1 MTSTGIANI
10 LMPTATVANAK
21 QTSAKDASGGDFR
34 QMMQMQ
40 KSSAIAP
47 QVAQSADNAG
57 KIERAPQMENKR
69 SDVPLA
75 KQDDK
80 GMVQTKDVGD
90 KTDAFAKD
98 VKDAIKDELDVTDEQ
113 IEKAMED
120 LGLQFLDL
128 TDQSNLAALVA
139 KLSGSEDSASLL
151 VSDAFPQIVLKV
163 NDLAGGLEENLGIS
177 MQNLQEMVDSVTT
190 DFEEVE
196 ARAEWNEP
204 AGETEEPE
212 RTEETMQKT
221 ENVKDSV
228 VAEEVTEQVEIPKE
242 ESIKSAKTDETDKLV
257 TAEVEDATTEKQTD
271 QGQEDATDQDTDAFL
286 KQQTKTEI
294 YPTQDLTPMQAE
306 SPITEFATH
315 MEPTVELPT
324 GESVSVQSII
334 DQIVEASR
342 TTMDGDK
349 TTVEMLLHPEGLG
362 KVLMEVTEENGQ
374 VKAHIYTQNEQV
386 KEALENQMFQ
396 LKEQMNQSQT
406 KIQSVEISVGTHEFE
421 RNLEAGQQEQEQ
433 GQKGQDQRPR
443 KLRNLNM
450 NDLDDLQG
458 LMTQEEELVAKMMR
472 ERGNTLNYTA

>member
-1 MTSTGIANI
+1 MTSTGIANV

-47 QVAQSADNAG
+47 QVVQSAGNAG

-69 SDVPLA
+69 SDVSLA

-80 GMVQTKDVGD
+80 GMAQTKDIKD

-128 TDQSNLAALVA
+128 TDQSNLAALVT

-163 NDLAGGLEENLGIS
+163 NDLAGGLQEDLGIS
-177 MQNLQEMVDSVTT
+177 MEDLQQMAELVTT
-190 DFEEVE
+190 DVEE
-196 ARAEWNEP
+196 AGTTDNLHEP
-204 AGETEEPE
+204 AKATEG
-212 RTEETMQKT
+212 TEETMQKT
-221 ENVKDSV
+221 EDVKDTV
-228 VAEEVTEQVEIPKE
+228 VAEEATEQVEIPTE
-242 ESIKSAKTDETDKLV
+242 ETIEPTKTDETDELV
-257 TAEVEDATTEKQTD
+257 TAGSKDVTTEKQTD

-294 YPTQDLTPMQAE
+294 HPTQDLTPMQAE
-306 SPITEFATH
+306 SPITEFASH

-374 VKAHIYTQNEQV
+374 VRAHIYTQNEQV

-406 KIQSVEISVGTHEFE
+406 KVQSVEISVGTHEFE
-421 RNLEAGQQEQEQ
+421 RNLEAGQQNQEQ
-433 GQKGQDQRPR
+433 GQEGQNQRP
-443 KLRNLNM
+443 KKMRNLNM

-458 LMTQEEELVAKMMR
+458 LMTQEEELVTKMMR
-472 ERGNTLNYTA
+472 DQGNTVNYTA

>member
-47 QVAQSADNAG
+47 QVVQSAGNAG

-69 SDVPLA
+69 SDVSLA

-80 GMVQTKDVGD
+80 GMAQTKDVKD
-90 KTDAFAKD
+90 KTDTFAKD

-128 TDQSNLAALVA
+128 TDQSNLAALVT

-163 NDLAGGLEENLGIS
+163 NDLAGGLQEDLGIS
-177 MQNLQEMVDSVTT
+177 MEDLQQMAELVTT
-190 DFEEVE
+190 DVEE
-196 ARAEWNEP
+196 AGTTDNLHEP
-204 AGETEEPE
+204 AKATEG
-212 RTEETMQKT
+212 TEETMQKT
-221 ENVKDSV
+221 EDVKDTV
-228 VAEEVTEQVEIPKE
+228 VAEEATEQVEIPTE
-242 ESIKSAKTDETDKLV
+242 ETIEPTKTDETDELV
-257 TAEVEDATTEKQTD
+257 TAGSKDVTTEKQTD

-294 YPTQDLTPMQAE
+294 HPTQDLTPMQAE
-306 SPITEFATH
+306 SPITEFASH

-342 TTMDGDK
+342 TTMEGDK

-406 KIQSVEISVGTHEFE
+406 KVQSVEISVGTHEFE
-421 RNLEAGQQEQEQ
+421 RNLEAGQQDQEQ
-433 GQKGQDQRPR
+433 GQEGQNQRP
-443 KLRNLNM
+443 KKMRNLNM

-458 LMTQEEELVAKMMR
+458 LMTQEEELVTKMMR
-472 ERGNTLNYTA
+472 DQGNTVNYTA

>member
-47 QVAQSADNAG
+47 QVVQSADNAG

-69 SDVPLA
+69 SDVSLA
-75 KQDDK
+75 KQGDK
-80 GMVQTKDVGD
+80 GMAQTKDIKD

-128 TDQSNLAALVA
+128 TDQSNLAALVT

-163 NDLAGGLEENLGIS
+163 NDLAGGLQEDLGIS
-177 MQNLQEMVDSVTT
+177 MEDLQQMAELVTT
-190 DFEEVE
+190 DVEE
-196 ARAEWNEP
+196 AGTTDNLYEP
-204 AGETEEPE
+204 AKATEG
-212 RTEETMQKT
+212 TEETMQKT
-221 ENVKDSV
+221 DDVKDTV
-228 VAEEVTEQVEIPKE
+228 VAEEATEQVEIPTE
-242 ESIKSAKTDETDKLV
+242 ETIEPTKKDETDELV
-257 TAEVEDATTEKQTD
+257 TAGSKDVMTEKQTD

-286 KQQTKTEI
+286 KQQTKTGI
-294 YPTQDLTPMQAE
+294 HPTQDLTPMQAE
-306 SPITEFATH
+306 SPITEFASH

-406 KIQSVEISVGTHEFE
+406 KVQSVEISVGTHEFE
-421 RNLEAGQQEQEQ
+421 RNLEAGQQNQEQ
-433 GQKGQDQRPR
+433 GQEGQNQRP
-443 KLRNLNM
+443 KKMRNLNM

-458 LMTQEEELVAKMMR
+458 LMTQEEELVTKMMR
-472 ERGNTLNYTA
+472 DQGNTVNYTA

>member
-47 QVAQSADNAG
+47 QVVQSADNAG

-69 SDVPLA
+69 SDVSLA

-80 GMVQTKDVGD
+80 GMVQTKDVKD

-128 TDQSNLAALVA
+128 TDQSNLAALVT

-163 NDLAGGLEENLGIS
+163 NDLAGGLQEDLGIS
-177 MQNLQEMVDSVTT
+177 MEDLQQMAELVTT
-190 DFEEVE
+190 DVEE
-196 ARAEWNEP
+196 AGTTDNLHEP
-204 AGETEEPE
+204 AKATEG
-212 RTEETMQKT
+212 TEETMQKT
-221 ENVKDSV
+221 EDVKDTV
-228 VAEEVTEQVEIPKE
+228 VAEEATEQVEIPTE
-242 ESIKSAKTDETDKLV
+242 ETIEPTKTDETDELV
-257 TAEVEDATTEKQTD
+257 TAGSKDVTTEKQTD

-294 YPTQDLTPMQAE
+294 HPTQDLTPMQAE
-306 SPITEFATH
+306 SPITEFASH

-374 VKAHIYTQNEQV
+374 VRAHIYTQNEQV

-406 KIQSVEISVGTHEFE
+406 KVQSVEISVGTHEFE
-421 RNLEAGQQEQEQ
+421 RNLEAGQQNQEQ
-433 GQKGQDQRPR
+433 GQEGQNQRP
-443 KLRNLNM
+443 KKMRNLNM

-458 LMTQEEELVAKMMR
+458 LMTQEEELVTKMMR
-472 ERGNTLNYTA
+472 DQGNTVNYTA

>member
-47 QVAQSADNAG
+47 QVVQSAGNAG
-57 KIERAPQMENKR
+57 KVERAPQMENKR
-69 SDVPLA
+69 SDVSLA
-75 KQDDK
+75 KQGDK
-80 GMVQTKDVGD
+80 GMAQTKDIKD

-128 TDQSNLAALVA
+128 TDQSNLAALVT

-163 NDLAGGLEENLGIS
+163 NDLAGGLQEDLGIS
-177 MQNLQEMVDSVTT
+177 MEDLQQMAELVTT
-190 DFEEVE
+190 DVEE
-196 ARAEWNEP
+196 AGTTDNLHEP
-204 AGETEEPE
+204 AKATEG
-212 RTEETMQKT
+212 TEETMQKT
-221 ENVKDSV
+221 EDVKDTV
-228 VAEEVTEQVEIPKE
+228 VAEEATEQVEIPTE
-242 ESIKSAKTDETDKLV
+242 ETIEPTKTDETDELV
-257 TAEVEDATTEKQTD
+257 TAGSKDVTIEKQTD

-294 YPTQDLTPMQAE
+294 HPTQDLTPMQAE
-306 SPITEFATH
+306 SPITEFASH

-406 KIQSVEISVGTHEFE
+406 KVQSVEISVGTHEFE
-421 RNLEAGQQEQEQ
+421 RNLEAGQQNQEQ
-433 GQKGQDQRPR
+433 GQEGQNQRPKR
-443 KLRNLNM
+443 MRNLNM

-458 LMTQEEELVAKMMR
+458 LMTQEEELVTKMMR
-472 ERGNTLNYTA
+472 DQGNTVNYTA

>member
-40 KSSAIAP
+40 NSSAIAP
-47 QVAQSADNAG
+47 QVVQSAGNAG

-69 SDVPLA
+69 SDVSLA

-80 GMVQTKDVGD
+80 GMTQTKDIKD

-128 TDQSNLAALVA
+128 TDQSNLAALVT

-163 NDLAGGLEENLGIS
+163 NDLAGGLQEDLGIS
-177 MQNLQEMVDSVTT
+177 MEDLQQMAELVTT
-190 DFEEVE
+190 DVEE
-196 ARAEWNEP
+196 AGTTDNLHEP
-204 AGETEEPE
+204 AKATEG
-212 RTEETMQKT
+212 TEETMQKT
-221 ENVKDSV
+221 EDVKDTV
-228 VAEEVTEQVEIPKE
+228 VAEEATEQVEIPTE
-242 ESIKSAKTDETDKLV
+242 ETIEPTKTDETDELV
-257 TAEVEDATTEKQTD
+257 TAGSKDVTTEKQTD

-294 YPTQDLTPMQAE
+294 HPTQDLTPMQAE
-306 SPITEFATH
+306 SPITEFASH

-374 VKAHIYTQNEQV
+374 VRAHIYTQNEQV
-386 KEALENQMFQ
+386 KETLENQMFQ

-406 KIQSVEISVGTHEFE
+406 KVQSVEISVGTHEFE
-421 RNLEAGQQEQEQ
+421 RNLEAGQQNQEQ
-433 GQKGQDQRPR
+433 GQEGQNQRP
-443 KLRNLNM
+443 KKMRNLNM

-458 LMTQEEELVAKMMR
+458 LMTQEEELVTKMMR
-472 ERGNTLNYTA
+472 DQGNTVNYTA

>member
-47 QVAQSADNAG
+47 QVVQSADNAG

-69 SDVPLA
+69 SDVSLA

-80 GMVQTKDVGD
+80 GMAQTKDVKD

-128 TDQSNLAALVA
+128 TDQSNLAALVT

-163 NDLAGGLEENLGIS
+163 NDLAGGLQEDLGIS
-177 MQNLQEMVDSVTT
+177 MEDLQQMAELVTT
-190 DFEEVE
+190 DVEE
-196 ARAEWNEP
+196 AGTTDNLHEP
-204 AGETEEPE
+204 AKATEG
-212 RTEETMQKT
+212 TEETMQKT
-221 ENVKDSV
+221 EDVKDTV
-228 VAEEVTEQVEIPKE
+228 VAEEATEQVEIPTE
-242 ESIKSAKTDETDKLV
+242 ETIEPTKTDETDELV
-257 TAEVEDATTEKQTD
+257 TAGSKDVTTEKQTD

-294 YPTQDLTPMQAE
+294 HPTQDLTPMQAE
-306 SPITEFATH
+306 SPITEFASH

-324 GESVSVQSII
+324 GESVSVQAII

-374 VKAHIYTQNEQV
+374 VRAHIYTQNEQV

-406 KIQSVEISVGTHEFE
+406 KVQSVEISVGTHEFE
-421 RNLEAGQQEQEQ
+421 RNLEAGQQNQEQ
-433 GQKGQDQRPR
+433 GQEGQNQRP
-443 KLRNLNM
+443 KKMRNLNM

-458 LMTQEEELVAKMMR
+458 LMTQEEELVTKMMR
-472 ERGNTLNYTA
+472 DQGNTVNYTA

>member
-47 QVAQSADNAG
+47 QVVQSADNAG

-69 SDVPLA
+69 SDVSLA

-80 GMVQTKDVGD
+80 GMAQTKDVKD

-128 TDQSNLAALVA
+128 TDQSNLAALVT

-163 NDLAGGLEENLGIS
+163 NDLAGGLQEDLGIS
-177 MQNLQEMVDSVTT
+177 MEDLQQMAELVTT
-190 DFEEVE
+190 DVEE
-196 ARAEWNEP
+196 AGTTDNLHEP
-204 AGETEEPE
+204 AKATEG
-212 RTEETMQKT
+212 TEETMQKT
-221 ENVKDSV
+221 EDVKDTV
-228 VAEEVTEQVEIPKE
+228 VAEEATEQVEIPTE
-242 ESIKSAKTDETDKLV
+242 ETIEPTKTDETDELV
-257 TAEVEDATTEKQTD
+257 TAGSKDVTTEKQTD

-294 YPTQDLTPMQAE
+294 HPTQDLTPMQAE
-306 SPITEFATH
+306 SPITEFASH

-374 VKAHIYTQNEQV
+374 VRAHIYTQNEQV

-406 KIQSVEISVGTHEFE
+406 KVQSVEISVGTHEFE
-421 RNLEAGQQEQEQ
+421 RNLEAGQQNQEQ
-433 GQKGQDQRPR
+433 GQEGQKGDENTAHRNGLQPPR
-443 KLRNLNM
+443 
-450 NDLDDLQG
+450 G
-458 LMTQEEELVAKMMR
+458 
-472 ERGNTLNYTA
+472 

>member
-47 QVAQSADNAG
+47 QVVQSADNAG

-69 SDVPLA
+69 SDVSLA

-80 GMVQTKDVGD
+80 GMAQTKDVKD

-128 TDQSNLAALVA
+128 TDQSNLAALVT

-163 NDLAGGLEENLGIS
+163 NDLAGGLQEDLGIS
-177 MQNLQEMVDSVTT
+177 MEDLQQMAELVTT
-190 DFEEVE
+190 DVEE
-196 ARAEWNEP
+196 AGTTDNLHEP
-204 AGETEEPE
+204 AKATEG
-212 RTEETMQKT
+212 TEETMQKT
-221 ENVKDSV
+221 EDVKDTV
-228 VAEEVTEQVEIPKE
+228 VAEEATEQVEIPTE
-242 ESIKSAKTDETDKLV
+242 ETIEPTKTDETDELV
-257 TAEVEDATTEKQTD
+257 TAGSKDVTTEKQTD

-294 YPTQDLTPMQAE
+294 HPTQDLTPMQAE
-306 SPITEFATH
+306 SPITEFASH

-374 VKAHIYTQNEQV
+374 VRAHIYTQNEQV

-406 KIQSVEISVGTHEFE
+406 KVQSVEISVGTHEFE
-421 RNLEAGQQEQEQ
+421 RNLEAGQQNQEQ
-433 GQKGQDQRPR
+433 GQEGQNQRP
-443 KLRNLNM
+443 KKMRNLKM

-458 LMTQEEELVAKMMR
+458 LMTQEEELVTKMMR
-472 ERGNTLNYTA
+472 DQGNTVNYTA

>member
-47 QVAQSADNAG
+47 QVVQSADNAG

-69 SDVPLA
+69 SDVSLA

-80 GMVQTKDVGD
+80 GMAQTKDVKD

-128 TDQSNLAALVA
+128 TDQSNLAALVT

-163 NDLAGGLEENLGIS
+163 NDLAGGLQEDLGIS
-177 MQNLQEMVDSVTT
+177 MEDLQQMAELVTT
-190 DFEEVE
+190 DVEE
-196 ARAEWNEP
+196 AGTTDNLHEP
-204 AGETEEPE
+204 AKATEG
-212 RTEETMQKT
+212 TEETMQKT
-221 ENVKDSV
+221 EDVKDTV
-228 VAEEVTEQVEIPKE
+228 VAEEATEQVEIPTE
-242 ESIKSAKTDETDKLV
+242 ETIEPTKTDETDELV
-257 TAEVEDATTEKQTD
+257 TAGSKDVTTEKQTD

-294 YPTQDLTPMQAE
+294 HPTQDLTPMQAE
-306 SPITEFATH
+306 SPITEFASH

-342 TTMDGDK
+342 TTMEGDK
-349 TTVEMLLHPEGLG
+349 MTVEMLLHPEGLG

-406 KIQSVEISVGTHEFE
+406 KVQSVEISVGTHEFE
-421 RNLEAGQQEQEQ
+421 RNLEAGQQDQEQ
-433 GQKGQDQRPR
+433 GQEGQNQRP
-443 KLRNLNM
+443 KKMRNLNM

-458 LMTQEEELVAKMMR
+458 LMTQEEELVTKMMR
-472 ERGNTLNYTA
+472 DQGNTVNYTA

>member
-47 QVAQSADNAG
+47 QVVQSADNAG

-69 SDVPLA
+69 SDVSLA

-80 GMVQTKDVGD
+80 GMAQTKDVKD

-128 TDQSNLAALVA
+128 TDQSNLAALVT

-163 NDLAGGLEENLGIS
+163 NDLAGGLQEDLGIS
-177 MQNLQEMVDSVTT
+177 MEDLQQMAELVTT
-190 DFEEVE
+190 DVEE
-196 ARAEWNEP
+196 AGTTDNLHEP
-204 AGETEEPE
+204 AKATEG
-212 RTEETMQKT
+212 TEETMQKT
-221 ENVKDSV
+221 EDVKDTV
-228 VAEEVTEQVEIPKE
+228 VAEEATEQGEIPTE
-242 ESIKSAKTDETDKLV
+242 ETIEPTKTDETDELV
-257 TAEVEDATTEKQTD
+257 TAGSKDVTTEKQTD

-294 YPTQDLTPMQAE
+294 HPTQDLTPMQAE
-306 SPITEFATH
+306 SPITEFASH

-374 VKAHIYTQNEQV
+374 VRAHIYTQNEQV

-406 KIQSVEISVGTHEFE
+406 KVQSVEISVGTHEFE
-421 RNLEAGQQEQEQ
+421 RNLEAGQQNQEQ
-433 GQKGQDQRPR
+433 GQEGQNQRP
-443 KLRNLNM
+443 KKMRNLNM

-458 LMTQEEELVAKMMR
+458 LMTQEEELVTKMMR
-472 ERGNTLNYTA
+472 DQGNTVNYTA

>member
-47 QVAQSADNAG
+47 QVVQSADNAG

-69 SDVPLA
+69 SDVSLA

-80 GMVQTKDVGD
+80 GMAQTKDVKD

-128 TDQSNLAALVA
+128 TDQSNLAALVT

-163 NDLAGGLEENLGIS
+163 NDLAGGLQEDLGIS
-177 MQNLQEMVDSVTT
+177 MEDLQQMAELVTT
-190 DFEEVE
+190 DVEE
-196 ARAEWNEP
+196 AGTTDNLHEP
-204 AGETEEPE
+204 AKATEG
-212 RTEETMQKT
+212 TEETMQKT
-221 ENVKDSV
+221 EDVKDTV
-228 VAEEVTEQVEIPKE
+228 VAEEATEQVEIPTE
-242 ESIKSAKTDETDKLV
+242 ETIEPTKTDETDELV
-257 TAEVEDATTEKQTD
+257 TAGSKDVTTEKQTD

-294 YPTQDLTPMQAE
+294 HPTQDLTPMQAE
-306 SPITEFATH
+306 SPITEFASH

-374 VKAHIYTQNEQV
+374 VRAHIYTQNEQV

-406 KIQSVEISVGTHEFE
+406 KVQSVEISVGTHEFE
-421 RNLEAGQQEQEQ
+421 RNLEAGQQNQEQ
-433 GQKGQDQRPR
+433 GQEGQNQRPN
-443 KLRNLNM
+443 KMRNLNM

-458 LMTQEEELVAKMMR
+458 LMTQEEELVTKMMR
-472 ERGNTLNYTA
+472 DQGNTVNYTA

>member
-47 QVAQSADNAG
+47 QVVQSADNAG

-69 SDVPLA
+69 SDVSLA

-80 GMVQTKDVGD
+80 GMAQTKDVKD

-128 TDQSNLAALVA
+128 TDQSNLAALVT

-163 NDLAGGLEENLGIS
+163 NDLAGGLQEDLGIS
-177 MQNLQEMVDSVTT
+177 MEDLQQMAELVTT
-190 DFEEVE
+190 DVEE
-196 ARAEWNEP
+196 AGTTDNLHEP
-204 AGETEEPE
+204 AKTTEG
-212 RTEETMQKT
+212 TEETMQKT
-221 ENVKDSV
+221 EDVKDTV
-228 VAEEVTEQVEIPKE
+228 VAEEATEQVEIPTE
-242 ESIKSAKTDETDKLV
+242 ETIEPTKTDETDELV
-257 TAEVEDATTEKQTD
+257 TAGSKDVTTEKQTD

-294 YPTQDLTPMQAE
+294 HPTQDLTPMQAE
-306 SPITEFATH
+306 SPITEFASH

-374 VKAHIYTQNEQV
+374 VRAHIYTQNEQV

-406 KIQSVEISVGTHEFE
+406 KVQSVEISVGTHEFE
-421 RNLEAGQQEQEQ
+421 RNLEAGQQNQEQ
-433 GQKGQDQRPR
+433 GQEGQNQRP
-443 KLRNLNM
+443 KKMRNLNM

-458 LMTQEEELVAKMMR
+458 LMTQEEELVTKMMR
-472 ERGNTLNYTA
+472 DQGNTVNYTA

>member
-47 QVAQSADNAG
+47 QVVQSADNAG

-69 SDVPLA
+69 SDVSLA

-80 GMVQTKDVGD
+80 GMAQTKDVKD

-128 TDQSNLAALVA
+128 TDQSNLAALVT

-163 NDLAGGLEENLGIS
+163 NDLAGGLQEDLGIS
-177 MQNLQEMVDSVTT
+177 MEDLQKMAELVTT
-190 DFEEVE
+190 DVEE
-196 ARAEWNEP
+196 
-204 AGETEEPE
+204 AGTTDNLYESAKATEV
-212 RTEETMQKT
+212 TEETMQKT
-221 ENVKDSV
+221 EDVKDTV
-228 VAEEVTEQVEIPKE
+228 VAEEATEQVEIPTE
-242 ESIKSAKTDETDKLV
+242 ETIEPTKTDETDELV
-257 TAEVEDATTEKQTD
+257 TAGSKDVTTEKQTD

-294 YPTQDLTPMQAE
+294 HPTQDLTPMQAE
-306 SPITEFATH
+306 SPITEFASH

-374 VKAHIYTQNEQV
+374 VRAHIYTQNEQV

-406 KIQSVEISVGTHEFE
+406 KVQSVEISVGTHEFE
-421 RNLEAGQQEQEQ
+421 RNLEAGQQNQEQ
-433 GQKGQDQRPR
+433 GQEGQNQRP
-443 KLRNLNM
+443 KKMRNLNM

-458 LMTQEEELVAKMMR
+458 LMTQEEELVTKMMR
-472 ERGNTLNYTA
+472 DQGNTVNYTA

>member
-47 QVAQSADNAG
+47 QVVQSADNAG

-69 SDVPLA
+69 SDVSLA

-80 GMVQTKDVGD
+80 GMTQTKNIKD

-128 TDQSNLAALVA
+128 TDQSNLAALVT

-163 NDLAGGLEENLGIS
+163 NDLAGGLQEDLGIS
-177 MQNLQEMVDSVTT
+177 MEDLQQMAELVTT
-190 DFEEVE
+190 DVEE
-196 ARAEWNEP
+196 AGTTDNLHEP
-204 AGETEEPE
+204 AKATEG
-212 RTEETMQKT
+212 TEETMQKT
-221 ENVKDSV
+221 EDVKDTV
-228 VAEEVTEQVEIPKE
+228 VAEEATEQVEIPTE
-242 ESIKSAKTDETDKLV
+242 ETIEPTKTDETDELV
-257 TAEVEDATTEKQTD
+257 TAGSKDVTTEKQTD

-294 YPTQDLTPMQAE
+294 HPTQDLTPMQAE
-306 SPITEFATH
+306 SPITEFASH

-374 VKAHIYTQNEQV
+374 VRAHIYTQNEQV

-406 KIQSVEISVGTHEFE
+406 KVQSVEISVGTHEFE
-421 RNLEAGQQEQEQ
+421 RNLEAGQQNQEQ
-433 GQKGQDQRPR
+433 GQEGQNQRP
-443 KLRNLNM
+443 KKMRNLNM

-458 LMTQEEELVAKMMR
+458 LMTQEEELVTKMMR
-472 ERGNTLNYTA
+472 DQGNTVNYTA

>member
-47 QVAQSADNAG
+47 QVVQSADNAG

-69 SDVPLA
+69 SDVSLA

-80 GMVQTKDVGD
+80 GMAQTKDVKD

-128 TDQSNLAALVA
+128 TDQSNLAALVT

-163 NDLAGGLEENLGIS
+163 NDLAGGLQEDLGIS
-177 MQNLQEMVDSVTT
+177 MEDLQQMAELVTT
-190 DFEEVE
+190 DVEE
-196 ARAEWNEP
+196 AGTTDNLHEP
-204 AGETEEPE
+204 AKATEG
-212 RTEETMQKT
+212 TEETMQKT
-221 ENVKDSV
+221 EDVKDTV
-228 VAEEVTEQVEIPKE
+228 VAEEATEQVEIPTE
-242 ESIKSAKTDETDKLV
+242 ETIEPTKTDETDELV
-257 TAEVEDATTEKQTD
+257 TAGSKDVTTEKQTD

-294 YPTQDLTPMQAE
+294 HPTQDLTPMQAE
-306 SPITEFATH
+306 SPITEFASH

-342 TTMDGDK
+342 TTMEGDK

-406 KIQSVEISVGTHEFE
+406 KVQSVEISVGTHEFE
-421 RNLEAGQQEQEQ
+421 RNLEAGQQNQEQ
-433 GQKGQDQRPR
+433 GQEGQNQRP
-443 KLRNLNM
+443 KKMRNLNM

-458 LMTQEEELVAKMMR
+458 LMTQEEELVTKMMR
-472 ERGNTLNYTA
+472 DQGNTVNYTA

>member
-47 QVAQSADNAG
+47 QVVQSADNAG

-69 SDVPLA
+69 SDVSLA

-80 GMVQTKDVGD
+80 GMAQTKDVKD

-128 TDQSNLAALVA
+128 TDQSNLAALVT

-163 NDLAGGLEENLGIS
+163 NDLAGGLQEDLGIS
-177 MQNLQEMVDSVTT
+177 MEDLQQMAELVTT
-190 DFEEVE
+190 DVEE
-196 ARAEWNEP
+196 AGTTDNLHEP
-204 AGETEEPE
+204 AKATEGA
-212 RTEETMQKT
+212 EETMQKT
-221 ENVKDSV
+221 EDVKDTV
-228 VAEEVTEQVEIPKE
+228 VAEEATEQVEIPTE
-242 ESIKSAKTDETDKLV
+242 ETIEPTKTDETDELV
-257 TAEVEDATTEKQTD
+257 TAGSKDVTTEKQTD

-294 YPTQDLTPMQAE
+294 HPTQDLTPMQAE
-306 SPITEFATH
+306 SPITEFASH

-374 VKAHIYTQNEQV
+374 VRAHIYTQNEQV

-406 KIQSVEISVGTHEFE
+406 KVQSVEISVGTHEFE
-421 RNLEAGQQEQEQ
+421 RNLEAGQQNQAQ
-433 GQKGQDQRPR
+433 GQEGQNQRP
-443 KLRNLNM
+443 KKMRNLNM

-458 LMTQEEELVAKMMR
+458 LMTQEEELVTKMMR
-472 ERGNTLNYTA
+472 DQGNTVNYTA

>member
-47 QVAQSADNAG
+47 QVVQSADNAG

-69 SDVPLA
+69 SDVSLA

-80 GMVQTKDVGD
+80 GMTQTKNIKD

-128 TDQSNLAALVA
+128 TDQSNLAALVT

-163 NDLAGGLEENLGIS
+163 NDLAGGLQEDLGIS
-177 MQNLQEMVDSVTT
+177 MEDLQQMAELVTT
-190 DFEEVE
+190 DVEE
-196 ARAEWNEP
+196 AGTTDNLHEP
-204 AGETEEPE
+204 AKATEGA
-212 RTEETMQKT
+212 EETMQKT
-221 ENVKDSV
+221 EDVKDTV
-228 VAEEVTEQVEIPKE
+228 VAEEATEQVEIPTE
-242 ESIKSAKTDETDKLV
+242 ETIEPTKTDETDELV
-257 TAEVEDATTEKQTD
+257 TAGSKDVTTEKQTD

-294 YPTQDLTPMQAE
+294 HPTQDLTPMQAE
-306 SPITEFATH
+306 SPITEFASH

-374 VKAHIYTQNEQV
+374 VRAHIYTQNEQV

-406 KIQSVEISVGTHEFE
+406 KVQSVEISVGTHEFE
-421 RNLEAGQQEQEQ
+421 RNLEAGQQNQEQ
-433 GQKGQDQRPR
+433 GQEGQNQRP
-443 KLRNLNM
+443 KKMRNLNM

-458 LMTQEEELVAKMMR
+458 LMTQEEELVTKMMR
-472 ERGNTLNYTA
+472 DQGNTVNYTA

>member
-47 QVAQSADNAG
+47 QVVQSADNAG

-69 SDVPLA
+69 SDVSLA

-80 GMVQTKDVGD
+80 GMTQTKDVKD

-128 TDQSNLAALVA
+128 TDQSNLAALVT

-163 NDLAGGLEENLGIS
+163 NDLAGGLQEDLGIS
-177 MQNLQEMVDSVTT
+177 MEDLQQMAELVTT
-190 DFEEVE
+190 DVEE
-196 ARAEWNEP
+196 AGTTDNLYEP
-204 AGETEEPE
+204 AKATEG
-212 RTEETMQKT
+212 TEETMQKT
-221 ENVKDSV
+221 EDVKDTV
-228 VAEEVTEQVEIPKE
+228 VAEEATDQVEIPTE
-242 ESIKSAKTDETDKLV
+242 ETIEPTKKDETDELV
-257 TAEVEDATTEKQTD
+257 TAGSKDVTTEKQTD

-294 YPTQDLTPMQAE
+294 HPTQDLTPMQAE
-306 SPITEFATH
+306 SPITEFASH

-324 GESVSVQSII
+324 GESISVQSII

-406 KIQSVEISVGTHEFE
+406 KVQSVEISVGTHEFE
-421 RNLEAGQQEQEQ
+421 RNLEAGQQNQEQEEQ
-433 GQKGQDQRPR
+433 NQRPR
-443 KLRNLNM
+443 KMRNLNM

-458 LMTQEEELVAKMMR
+458 LMTQEEELVTKMMR
-472 ERGNTLNYTA
+472 DQGNTVNYTA

>member
-10 LMPTATVANAK
+10 LMPKATVVNAK
-21 QTSAKDASGGDFR
+21 QTSAKDASGGEFR

-47 QVAQSADNAG
+47 QVAKSADNAG
-57 KIERAPQMENKR
+57 KIERAVQMENKR
-69 SDVPLA
+69 SDVSLA

-163 NDLAGGLEENLGIS
+163 NDLAGGLQEDLGIS
-177 MQNLQEMVDSVTT
+177 MEDLQQMVDLVTT
-190 DFEEVE
+190 DVEE
-196 ARAEWNEP
+196 AGTTDNLYEP
-204 AGETEEPE
+204 ANATEG
-212 RTEETMQKT
+212 TEETQQRT
-221 ENVKDSV
+221 EDVKDSV
-228 VAEEVTEQVEIPKE
+228 VAEEATEQVEIPKE
-242 ESIKSAKTDETDKLV
+242 ETIEPAKKDETGELV
-257 TAEVEDATTEKQTD
+257 TAGSKDVTTEKQTGR
-271 QGQEDATDQDTDAFL
+271 GQEDAEDQDTDAFL

-294 YPTQDLTPMQAE
+294 HPNQNLTPMQAE

-315 MEPTVELPT
+315 MEPTIELPT
-324 GESVSVQSII
+324 GERVSVQSII
-334 DQIVEASR
+334 DQIVEAGR

-349 TTVEMLLHPEGLG
+349 TTVEMLLHPDGLG

-406 KIQSVEISVGTHEFE
+406 KVQSVEISVGTHEFE
-421 RNLEAGQQEQEQ
+421 RNLEAGQQNQEQ
-433 GQKGQDQRPR
+433 GQEGQKQGSR
-443 KLRNLNM
+443 KMRNLNM

-472 ERGNTLNYTA
+472 DQGNTVNYTA

>member
-47 QVAQSADNAG
+47 QVVQSADNAG

-69 SDVPLA
+69 SDVSLA

-80 GMVQTKDVGD
+80 GMAQTKDVKD

-128 TDQSNLAALVA
+128 TDQSNLAALVT

-163 NDLAGGLEENLGIS
+163 NDLAGGLQEDLGIS
-177 MQNLQEMVDSVTT
+177 MEDLQQMAELVTT
-190 DFEEVE
+190 DVEE
-196 ARAEWNEP
+196 AGTTDNLHEP
-204 AGETEEPE
+204 AKATEG
-212 RTEETMQKT
+212 TEETMQKT
-221 ENVKDSV
+221 EDVKDTV
-228 VAEEVTEQVEIPKE
+228 VAEEATEQVEIPTE
-242 ESIKSAKTDETDKLV
+242 ETIEPTKTDETDELV
-257 TAEVEDATTEKQTD
+257 TAGSKDVTTEKQTD

-294 YPTQDLTPMQAE
+294 HPTQDLTPMQAE
-306 SPITEFATH
+306 SPITEFASH

-342 TTMDGDK
+342 TTMEGDK

-406 KIQSVEISVGTHEFE
+406 KVQSVEISVGTHEFE
-421 RNLEAGQQEQEQ
+421 RNLEAGQQNQEQ
-433 GQKGQDQRPR
+433 GQEGQNQRPKR
-443 KLRNLNM
+443 MRNLNM

-458 LMTQEEELVAKMMR
+458 LMTQEEELVTKMMR
-472 ERGNTLNYTA
+472 DQGNTVNYTA

>member
-47 QVAQSADNAG
+47 QVVQSADNAG

-69 SDVPLA
+69 SDVSLA

-80 GMVQTKDVGD
+80 GMAQTKDVKD

-128 TDQSNLAALVA
+128 TDQSNLAALVT

-163 NDLAGGLEENLGIS
+163 NDLAGGLQEDLGIS
-177 MQNLQEMVDSVTT
+177 MEDLQQMTELVTT
-190 DFEEVE
+190 DVEE
-196 ARAEWNEP
+196 AGTTDNLHEP
-204 AGETEEPE
+204 AKATEG
-212 RTEETMQKT
+212 TEETMQKT
-221 ENVKDSV
+221 EDVKDTV
-228 VAEEVTEQVEIPKE
+228 VAEEATEQVEIPTE
-242 ESIKSAKTDETDKLV
+242 ETIEPTKTDETDELV
-257 TAEVEDATTEKQTD
+257 TAGSKDVTTEKQTD

-294 YPTQDLTPMQAE
+294 HPTQDLTPMQAE
-306 SPITEFATH
+306 SPITEFASH

-374 VKAHIYTQNEQV
+374 VRAHIYTQNEQV

-406 KIQSVEISVGTHEFE
+406 KVQSVEISVGTHEFE
-421 RNLEAGQQEQEQ
+421 RNLEAGQQNQEQ
-433 GQKGQDQRPR
+433 GQEGQNQRP
-443 KLRNLNM
+443 KKMRNLNM

-458 LMTQEEELVAKMMR
+458 LMTQEEELVTKMMR
-472 ERGNTLNYTA
+472 DQGNTVNYTA

>member
-21 QTSAKDASGGDFR
+21 QTSAKDASGGEFL

-47 QVAQSADNAG
+47 QVVQSADNAG

-69 SDVPLA
+69 SDVSLA

-80 GMVQTKDVGD
+80 GMAQTKDVKD

-120 LGLQFLDL
+120 LELQFLDL
-128 TDQSNLAALVA
+128 TDQSNLAALVT

-163 NDLAGGLEENLGIS
+163 NDLAGGLQEDLGIS
-177 MQNLQEMVDSVTT
+177 MEDLQQMAELVTT
-190 DFEEVE
+190 DVEE
-196 ARAEWNEP
+196 AGTTDNLHEP
-204 AGETEEPE
+204 AKATEG
-212 RTEETMQKT
+212 TEETMQKT
-221 ENVKDSV
+221 EDVKDTV
-228 VAEEVTEQVEIPKE
+228 VAEEATEQVEIPTE
-242 ESIKSAKTDETDKLV
+242 ETIEPTKTDETDELV
-257 TAEVEDATTEKQTD
+257 TAGSKDVTTEKQTD

-294 YPTQDLTPMQAE
+294 HPTQDLTPMQAE
-306 SPITEFATH
+306 SPITEFASH

-374 VKAHIYTQNEQV
+374 VRAHIYTQNEQV

-406 KIQSVEISVGTHEFE
+406 KVQSVEISVGTHEFE
-421 RNLEAGQQEQEQ
+421 RNLEAGQQNQEQ
-433 GQKGQDQRPR
+433 GQEGQNQRP
-443 KLRNLNM
+443 KKMRNLNM

-458 LMTQEEELVAKMMR
+458 LMTQEEELVTKMMR
-472 ERGNTLNYTA
+472 DQGNTVNYTA

>member
-40 KSSAIAP
+40 KSSAMAP
-47 QVAQSADNAG
+47 QVVQSADNAG

-69 SDVPLA
+69 SDVSLA

-80 GMVQTKDVGD
+80 GMTQTKDVKD

-128 TDQSNLAALVA
+128 TDQSNLAALVT

-163 NDLAGGLEENLGIS
+163 NDLAGGLQEDLGIS
-177 MQNLQEMVDSVTT
+177 MEDLQQMAELVTT
-190 DFEEVE
+190 DVEE
-196 ARAEWNEP
+196 AGTTDNLYEP
-204 AGETEEPE
+204 AKATEG
-212 RTEETMQKT
+212 TEETMQKT
-221 ENVKDSV
+221 EDVKDTV
-228 VAEEVTEQVEIPKE
+228 VAEEATDQVEISTE
-242 ESIKSAKTDETDKLV
+242 ETIEPTKKDETDELV
-257 TAEVEDATTEKQTD
+257 TAGSKDVTTEKQTD

-294 YPTQDLTPMQAE
+294 HPTQDLTPMQAE
-306 SPITEFATH
+306 SPITEFASH

-406 KIQSVEISVGTHEFE
+406 KVQSVEISVGTHEFE
-421 RNLEAGQQEQEQ
+421 RNLEAGQQNQEQEEQ
-433 GQKGQDQRPR
+433 NQRPR
-443 KLRNLNM
+443 KMRNLNM

-458 LMTQEEELVAKMMR
+458 LMTQEEELVTKMMR
-472 ERGNTLNYTA
+472 DQGNTVNYTA

>member
-10 LMPTATVANAK
+10 LMPTATVANAR

-34 QMMQMQ
+34 QMMQVQ

-47 QVAQSADNAG
+47 QVVQSADNVG

-69 SDVPLA
+69 SDVSLA

-80 GMVQTKDVGD
+80 GMVQTKDVKD

-128 TDQSNLAALVA
+128 TDQSNLAALVT

-163 NDLAGGLEENLGIS
+163 NDLAGGLQEDLGIS
-177 MQNLQEMVDSVTT
+177 MEDLQQMAELVTT
-190 DFEEVE
+190 DVEE
-196 ARAEWNEP
+196 AGTTDNLHEP
-204 AGETEEPE
+204 AKATEG
-212 RTEETMQKT
+212 TEETMQKT
-221 ENVKDSV
+221 EDVKDTV
-228 VAEEVTEQVEIPKE
+228 VAEEATEQVEIPTE
-242 ESIKSAKTDETDKLV
+242 ETIEPTKTDETDELV
-257 TAEVEDATTEKQTD
+257 TAGSKDVTTEKQTD

-294 YPTQDLTPMQAE
+294 HSTQDLTPMQAE
-306 SPITEFATH
+306 SPITEFASH

-374 VKAHIYTQNEQV
+374 VRAHIYTQNEQV

-406 KIQSVEISVGTHEFE
+406 KVQSVEISVGTHEFE
-421 RNLEAGQQEQEQ
+421 RNLEAGQQNQEQ
-433 GQKGQDQRPR
+433 GQEGQNQRP
-443 KLRNLNM
+443 KKMRNLNM

-458 LMTQEEELVAKMMR
+458 LMTQEEELVTKMMR
-472 ERGNTLNYTA
+472 DQGNTVNYTA

>member
-1 MTSTGIANI
+1 MTSTGIANV
-10 LMPTATVANAK
+10 LMPMATVANVK

-47 QVAQSADNAG
+47 QVVQSADNAG

-69 SDVPLA
+69 SDVSLA
-75 KQDDK
+75 KQGDK
-80 GMVQTKDVGD
+80 GMAQTEDVKD

-128 TDQSNLAALVA
+128 TDQSNLAALVT

-163 NDLAGGLEENLGIS
+163 NDLAGGLQEDLGIS
-177 MQNLQEMVDSVTT
+177 MEDLQQMAELVTT
-190 DFEEVE
+190 DVEE
-196 ARAEWNEP
+196 AGTTDNLHEP
-204 AGETEEPE
+204 AKATEG
-212 RTEETMQKT
+212 TEETMQKT
-221 ENVKDSV
+221 EDVKDTV
-228 VAEEVTEQVEIPKE
+228 VAEEATEQVEIPTE
-242 ESIKSAKTDETDKLV
+242 DTIEPTKTDETDELV
-257 TAEVEDATTEKQTD
+257 TAGSKDVTTEKQTD

-294 YPTQDLTPMQAE
+294 HPTQDLTPMQAE
-306 SPITEFATH
+306 SPITEFASH

-406 KIQSVEISVGTHEFE
+406 KVQSVEISVGTHEFE
-421 RNLEAGQQEQEQ
+421 RNLEAGQQNQEQ
-433 GQKGQDQRPR
+433 GQEGQNQRP
-443 KLRNLNM
+443 KKMRNLNM

-458 LMTQEEELVAKMMR
+458 LMTQEEELVTKMMR
-472 ERGNTLNYTA
+472 DQGNTVNYTA

>member
-47 QVAQSADNAG
+47 QVVQSAGNAG
-57 KIERAPQMENKR
+57 KVERAPQMENKR
-69 SDVPLA
+69 SDVSLA
-75 KQDDK
+75 KQGDK
-80 GMVQTKDVGD
+80 GMAQTKDVKD

-128 TDQSNLAALVA
+128 TDQSNLAALVT

-163 NDLAGGLEENLGIS
+163 NDLAGGLQEDLGIS
-177 MQNLQEMVDSVTT
+177 MEDLQKMAELVTT
-190 DFEEVE
+190 DVEE
-196 ARAEWNEP
+196 
-204 AGETEEPE
+204 AGTTDNLYESAKATEG
-212 RTEETMQKT
+212 TEETMQKT
-221 ENVKDSV
+221 EDVKDTV
-228 VAEEVTEQVEIPKE
+228 VAEEATEQVEIPTE
-242 ESIKSAKTDETDKLV
+242 ETIEPTKTDETDELV
-257 TAEVEDATTEKQTD
+257 TAGSKDVTTEKQTD

-294 YPTQDLTPMQAE
+294 HPTQDLTPMQAE
-306 SPITEFATH
+306 SPITEFASH

-374 VKAHIYTQNEQV
+374 VRAHIYTQNEQV

-406 KIQSVEISVGTHEFE
+406 KVQSVEISVGTHEFE
-421 RNLEAGQQEQEQ
+421 RNLEAGQQNQEQ
-433 GQKGQDQRPR
+433 GQEGQNQRP
-443 KLRNLNM
+443 KKMRNLNM

-458 LMTQEEELVAKMMR
+458 LMTQEEELVTKMMR
-472 ERGNTLNYTA
+472 DQGNTVNYTA

>member
-1 MTSTGIANI
+1 MTSTGIANT

-21 QTSAKDASGGDFR
+21 QTSAKEASGGDFR

-47 QVAQSADNAG
+47 QVVQSAGNAG

-69 SDVPLA
+69 SDVSLA

-80 GMVQTKDVGD
+80 GMAQTKDVKD

-128 TDQSNLAALVA
+128 TDQSNLAALVT

-163 NDLAGGLEENLGIS
+163 NDLAGGLQEDLGIS
-177 MQNLQEMVDSVTT
+177 MEDLQQMAELVTT
-190 DFEEVE
+190 DVEE
-196 ARAEWNEP
+196 AGTTDNLHEP
-204 AGETEEPE
+204 AKATEG
-212 RTEETMQKT
+212 TEETMQKT
-221 ENVKDSV
+221 EDVKDTV
-228 VAEEVTEQVEIPKE
+228 VAEEATEQVEIPTE
-242 ESIKSAKTDETDKLV
+242 DTIEPTKTDETDELV
-257 TAEVEDATTEKQTD
+257 TAGSKDVTTEKQTD

-294 YPTQDLTPMQAE
+294 HPTQDLTPMQAE
-306 SPITEFATH
+306 SPITEFASH

-406 KIQSVEISVGTHEFE
+406 KVQSVEISVGTHEFE
-421 RNLEAGQQEQEQ
+421 RNLEAGQQDQEQ
-433 GQKGQDQRPR
+433 GQEGQNQRP
-443 KLRNLNM
+443 KKMRNLNM

-458 LMTQEEELVAKMMR
+458 LMTQEEELVTKMMR
-472 ERGNTLNYTA
+472 DQGNTVNYTA

>member
-47 QVAQSADNAG
+47 QVVQSADNAG

-69 SDVPLA
+69 SDVSLA

-80 GMVQTKDVGD
+80 GMAQTKDVKD

-128 TDQSNLAALVA
+128 TDQSNLAALVT

-163 NDLAGGLEENLGIS
+163 NDLAGGLQEDLGIS
-177 MQNLQEMVDSVTT
+177 MEDLQQMAELVTT
-190 DFEEVE
+190 DVEE
-196 ARAEWNEP
+196 AGTTDNLHEP
-204 AGETEEPE
+204 AKATEG
-212 RTEETMQKT
+212 TEETMQKT
-221 ENVKDSV
+221 EDVKDTV
-228 VAEEVTEQVEIPKE
+228 VAEEATEQVEIPTEDTIEPTKM
-242 ESIKSAKTDETDKLV
+242 DETDELV
-257 TAEVEDATTEKQTD
+257 TAGSKDVTTEKQTD

-294 YPTQDLTPMQAE
+294 HPTQDLTPMQAE
-306 SPITEFATH
+306 SPITEFASH

-374 VKAHIYTQNEQV
+374 VRAHIYTQNEQV

-406 KIQSVEISVGTHEFE
+406 KVQSVEISVGTHEFE
-421 RNLEAGQQEQEQ
+421 RNLEAGQQNQEQ
-433 GQKGQDQRPR
+433 GQEGQNQRP
-443 KLRNLNM
+443 KKMRNLNM

-458 LMTQEEELVAKMMR
+458 LMTQEEELVTKMMR
-472 ERGNTLNYTA
+472 DQGNTVNYTA

>member
-1 MTSTGIANI
+1 MTSTVIANI

-47 QVAQSADNAG
+47 QVVQSAGNAG

-69 SDVPLA
+69 SDVSLA

-80 GMVQTKDVGD
+80 GMAQTKDVKD
-90 KTDAFAKD
+90 KTDAFEKD

-128 TDQSNLAALVA
+128 TDQSNLAALVT

-163 NDLAGGLEENLGIS
+163 NDLAGGLQEDLGIS
-177 MQNLQEMVDSVTT
+177 MEDLQKMAELVTT
-190 DFEEVE
+190 DVEE
-196 ARAEWNEP
+196 
-204 AGETEEPE
+204 AGTTDNLYESAKATEV
-212 RTEETMQKT
+212 TEETMQKT
-221 ENVKDSV
+221 EDVKDTV
-228 VAEEVTEQVEIPKE
+228 VAEEATEQVEIPTE
-242 ESIKSAKTDETDKLV
+242 ETIEPTKTDETDELV
-257 TAEVEDATTEKQTD
+257 TAGSKDVTTEKQTD

-294 YPTQDLTPMQAE
+294 HPTQDLTPMQAE
-306 SPITEFATH
+306 SPITEFASH

-374 VKAHIYTQNEQV
+374 VRAHIYTQNEQV

-406 KIQSVEISVGTHEFE
+406 KVQSVEISVGTHEFE
-421 RNLEAGQQEQEQ
+421 RNLEAGQQNQEQ
-433 GQKGQDQRPR
+433 GQEGQNQRP
-443 KLRNLNM
+443 KKMRNLNM
-450 NDLDDLQG
+450 NDLDDLHG
-458 LMTQEEELVAKMMR
+458 LMTQEEELVTKMMR
-472 ERGNTLNYTA
+472 DQGNTVNYTA

>member
-47 QVAQSADNAG
+47 QVVQSADNAG

-69 SDVPLA
+69 SDVSLA

-80 GMVQTKDVGD
+80 GMAQTKDIKD

-128 TDQSNLAALVA
+128 TDQSNLAALVT

-163 NDLAGGLEENLGIS
+163 NDLAGGLQEDLGIS
-177 MQNLQEMVDSVTT
+177 MEDLQQMAELVTT
-190 DFEEVE
+190 DVEE
-196 ARAEWNEP
+196 AGTTDNLHEP
-204 AGETEEPE
+204 AKATEG
-212 RTEETMQKT
+212 TEETMQKT
-221 ENVKDSV
+221 EDVKDTV
-228 VAEEVTEQVEIPKE
+228 VAEEATEQVEIPTE
-242 ESIKSAKTDETDKLV
+242 ETIEPTKTDETDELV
-257 TAEVEDATTEKQTD
+257 TAGSKDVTTEKQTD

-294 YPTQDLTPMQAE
+294 HPTQDLTPMQAE
-306 SPITEFATH
+306 SPITEFASH

-374 VKAHIYTQNEQV
+374 VRAHIYTQNEQV

-406 KIQSVEISVGTHEFE
+406 KVQSVEISVGTHEFE
-421 RNLEAGQQEQEQ
+421 RNLEAGQQNQEQ
-433 GQKGQDQRPR
+433 GQEGQNQRP
-443 KLRNLNM
+443 KKMRNLNM
-450 NDLDDLQG
+450 NGLDDLQG
-458 LMTQEEELVAKMMR
+458 LMTQEEELVTKMMR
-472 ERGNTLNYTA
+472 DQGNTVNYTA

>member
-47 QVAQSADNAG
+47 QVVQSADNAG

-69 SDVPLA
+69 SDVSLA

-80 GMVQTKDVGD
+80 GMVQTKDVKD

-128 TDQSNLAALVA
+128 TDQSNLAALVT

-163 NDLAGGLEENLGIS
+163 NDLAGGLQEDLGIS
-177 MQNLQEMVDSVTT
+177 MEDLQQMAELVTT
-190 DFEEVE
+190 DVEE
-196 ARAEWNEP
+196 AGTTDNLHEP
-204 AGETEEPE
+204 AKATEG
-212 RTEETMQKT
+212 TEETMQKT
-221 ENVKDSV
+221 EDVKDTV
-228 VAEEVTEQVEIPKE
+228 VAEEATEQVEIPTE
-242 ESIKSAKTDETDKLV
+242 DTIEPTKTDETDELV
-257 TAEVEDATTEKQTD
+257 TAGSKDVTTEKQTD

-294 YPTQDLTPMQAE
+294 HPTQNLTPMQAE
-306 SPITEFATH
+306 SPITEFASH

-406 KIQSVEISVGTHEFE
+406 KVQSVEISVGTHEFE
-421 RNLEAGQQEQEQ
+421 RNLEAGQQDQEQ
-433 GQKGQDQRPR
+433 GQEGQNQRP
-443 KLRNLNM
+443 KKMRNLNM

-458 LMTQEEELVAKMMR
+458 LMTQEEELVTKMMR
-472 ERGNTLNYTA
+472 DQGNTVNYTA

>member
-21 QTSAKDASGGDFR
+21 RTSAKDASGGDFR

-47 QVAQSADNAG
+47 QVVQSAGNAG
-57 KIERAPQMENKR
+57 KVERAPQMENKR
-69 SDVPLA
+69 SDVSLA
-75 KQDDK
+75 KQGDK
-80 GMVQTKDVGD
+80 GMAQTKDVKD

-128 TDQSNLAALVA
+128 TDQSNLAALVT

-163 NDLAGGLEENLGIS
+163 NDLAGGLQEDLGIS
-177 MQNLQEMVDSVTT
+177 MEDLQKMAELVTT
-190 DFEEVE
+190 DVEE
-196 ARAEWNEP
+196 
-204 AGETEEPE
+204 AGTTDNLYESAKATEV
-212 RTEETMQKT
+212 TEETMQKT
-221 ENVKDSV
+221 EDVKDTV
-228 VAEEVTEQVEIPKE
+228 VAEEATEQVEIPTE
-242 ESIKSAKTDETDKLV
+242 ETIEPTKTDETDELV
-257 TAEVEDATTEKQTD
+257 TAGSKDVTTEKQTD

-294 YPTQDLTPMQAE
+294 HPTQDLTPMQAE
-306 SPITEFATH
+306 SPITEFASH

-406 KIQSVEISVGTHEFE
+406 KVQSVEISVGTHEFE
-421 RNLEAGQQEQEQ
+421 RNLEAGQQNQEQ
-433 GQKGQDQRPR
+433 GQEGQNQRP
-443 KLRNLNM
+443 KKMRNLNM

-458 LMTQEEELVAKMMR
+458 LMTQEEELVTKMMR
-472 ERGNTLNYTA
+472 DQGNTVNYTA

>member
-47 QVAQSADNAG
+47 QVVQSADNAG

-69 SDVPLA
+69 SDVSLA

-80 GMVQTKDVGD
+80 GMAQTKDVKD

-128 TDQSNLAALVA
+128 TDQSNLAALVT

-163 NDLAGGLEENLGIS
+163 NDLAGGLQEDLGIS
-177 MQNLQEMVDSVTT
+177 MEDLQQMAELVTT
-190 DFEEVE
+190 DVEE
-196 ARAEWNEP
+196 AGTTDNLHEP
-204 AGETEEPE
+204 AKATEG
-212 RTEETMQKT
+212 TEETMQKT
-221 ENVKDSV
+221 EDVKDTV
-228 VAEEVTEQVEIPKE
+228 VAEEATEQVEIPTE
-242 ESIKSAKTDETDKLV
+242 ETIEPTKTDETDELV
-257 TAEVEDATTEKQTD
+257 TAGSKDVTTEKQTD

-294 YPTQDLTPMQAE
+294 HPTQDLTPMQAE
-306 SPITEFATH
+306 SPITEFASH

-374 VKAHIYTQNEQV
+374 VRAHIYTQNEQV

-406 KIQSVEISVGTHEFE
+406 KVQSVEISVGTHEFE
-421 RNLEAGQQEQEQ
+421 RNLEAGQQNQEQ
-433 GQKGQDQRPR
+433 GQEGQNQRP
-443 KLRNLNM
+443 KKMRNLNM

-458 LMTQEEELVAKMMR
+458 LMTQEEELVTKMMR
-472 ERGNTLNYTA
+472 DQGNTVNYTA

>member
-47 QVAQSADNAG
+47 QVVQSAGNAG
-57 KIERAPQMENKR
+57 KVERAPQMENKR
-69 SDVPLA
+69 SDVSLA
-75 KQDDK
+75 KQGDK
-80 GMVQTKDVGD
+80 GMAQTKDVKD

-128 TDQSNLAALVA
+128 TDQSNLAALVT

-163 NDLAGGLEENLGIS
+163 NDLAGGLQEDLGIS
-177 MQNLQEMVDSVTT
+177 MEDLQQMAELVTT
-190 DFEEVE
+190 DVEE
-196 ARAEWNEP
+196 AGTTDNLHEP
-204 AGETEEPE
+204 AKATEG
-212 RTEETMQKT
+212 TEETMQKT
-221 ENVKDSV
+221 EDVKDTV
-228 VAEEVTEQVEIPKE
+228 VAEEATEQVEIPTE
-242 ESIKSAKTDETDKLV
+242 ETIEPTKTDETDELV
-257 TAEVEDATTEKQTD
+257 TAGSKDVTTEKQTD

-294 YPTQDLTPMQAE
+294 HPTQDLTPMQAE
-306 SPITEFATH
+306 SPITEFASH

-406 KIQSVEISVGTHEFE
+406 KVQSVEISVGTHEFE
-421 RNLEAGQQEQEQ
+421 RNLEAGQQNQEQ
-433 GQKGQDQRPR
+433 GQEGQNQRP
-443 KLRNLNM
+443 KKMRNLNM

-458 LMTQEEELVAKMMR
+458 LMTQEEELVTKMMR
-472 ERGNTLNYTA
+472 DQGNTVNYTA

>member
-69 SDVPLA
+69 SDVSLA

-80 GMVQTKDVGD
+80 GMAQTKDVKD

-128 TDQSNLAALVA
+128 TDQSNLAALVT

-163 NDLAGGLEENLGIS
+163 NDLAGGLQEDLGIS
-177 MQNLQEMVDSVTT
+177 MEDLQQMAELVTT
-190 DFEEVE
+190 DVEE
-196 ARAEWNEP
+196 AGTTDNLHEP
-204 AGETEEPE
+204 AKATEG
-212 RTEETMQKT
+212 TEETMQKT
-221 ENVKDSV
+221 EDVKDTV
-228 VAEEVTEQVEIPKE
+228 VAEEATEQVEIPTE
-242 ESIKSAKTDETDKLV
+242 ETIEPTKTDETDELV
-257 TAEVEDATTEKQTD
+257 TAGSKDVTTEKQTD

-294 YPTQDLTPMQAE
+294 HPTQDLTPMQAE
-306 SPITEFATH
+306 SPITEFASH

-324 GESVSVQSII
+324 GEYVSVQSII

-342 TTMDGDK
+342 TTMEGDK

-406 KIQSVEISVGTHEFE
+406 KVQSVEISVGTHEFE
-421 RNLEAGQQEQEQ
+421 RNLEAGQQNQEQ
-433 GQKGQDQRPR
+433 GQEGQNQRPKR
-443 KLRNLNM
+443 MRNLNM

-458 LMTQEEELVAKMMR
+458 LMTQEEELVTKMMR
-472 ERGNTLNYTA
+472 DQGNTVNYTA

>member
-47 QVAQSADNAG
+47 QVVQSAGNAG

-69 SDVPLA
+69 SDVSLA

-80 GMVQTKDVGD
+80 GMAQTKDVKD

-128 TDQSNLAALVA
+128 TDQSNLAALVT

-163 NDLAGGLEENLGIS
+163 NDLAGGLQEDLGIS
-177 MQNLQEMVDSVTT
+177 MEDLQQMAELVTT
-190 DFEEVE
+190 DVEE
-196 ARAEWNEP
+196 AGTTDNLHEP
-204 AGETEEPE
+204 AKATEG
-212 RTEETMQKT
+212 TEETMQKT
-221 ENVKDSV
+221 ENVKDTV
-228 VAEEVTEQVEIPKE
+228 VAEEATEQVEIPTE
-242 ESIKSAKTDETDKLV
+242 DTIEPTKTDETDELV
-257 TAEVEDATTEKQTD
+257 TAGSKDVTTEKQTD

-294 YPTQDLTPMQAE
+294 HPTQDLTPMQAE
-306 SPITEFATH
+306 SPITEFASH

-374 VKAHIYTQNEQV
+374 VRAHIYTQNEQV

-406 KIQSVEISVGTHEFE
+406 KVQSVEISVGTHEFE
-421 RNLEAGQQEQEQ
+421 RNLEAGQQNQEQ
-433 GQKGQDQRPR
+433 GQEGQNQRP
-443 KLRNLNM
+443 KKMRNLNM

-458 LMTQEEELVAKMMR
+458 LMTQEEELVTKMMR
-472 ERGNTLNYTA
+472 DQGNTVNYTA

>member
-47 QVAQSADNAG
+47 QVVQSADNAG

-69 SDVPLA
+69 SDVSLA

-80 GMVQTKDVGD
+80 GMAQTKDVKD

-128 TDQSNLAALVA
+128 TDQSNLAALVT

-163 NDLAGGLEENLGIS
+163 NDLAGGLQEDLGIS
-177 MQNLQEMVDSVTT
+177 MEDLQQMAELVTT
-190 DFEEVE
+190 DVEE
-196 ARAEWNEP
+196 AGTTDNLHEP
-204 AGETEEPE
+204 AKATEG
-212 RTEETMQKT
+212 TEETMQKT
-221 ENVKDSV
+221 EDVKDTV
-228 VAEEVTEQVEIPKE
+228 VAEEATEQVEIPTE
-242 ESIKSAKTDETDKLV
+242 ETIEPTKTDETDELV
-257 TAEVEDATTEKQTD
+257 TAGSKDVTTEKQTD

-294 YPTQDLTPMQAE
+294 HPTQDLTPMQAE
-306 SPITEFATH
+306 SPITEFASH

-374 VKAHIYTQNEQV
+374 VRAHIYTQNEQV

-406 KIQSVEISVGTHEFE
+406 KVQSVEISVGTHEFE
-421 RNLEAGQQEQEQ
+421 RNLEAGQQNQEQ
-433 GQKGQDQRPR
+433 GQEGQNQRP
-443 KLRNLNM
+443 KEMRNLNM

-458 LMTQEEELVAKMMR
+458 LMTQEEELVTKMMR
-472 ERGNTLNYTA
+472 DQGNTVNYTA

>member
-47 QVAQSADNAG
+47 QVVQSADNAG

-69 SDVPLA
+69 SDVSLA

-80 GMVQTKDVGD
+80 GMTQTKDIKD

-128 TDQSNLAALVA
+128 TDQSNLAALVT

-163 NDLAGGLEENLGIS
+163 NDLAGGLQEDLGIS
-177 MQNLQEMVDSVTT
+177 MEDLQQMAELVTT
-190 DFEEVE
+190 DVEE
-196 ARAEWNEP
+196 AGTTDNLHEP
-204 AGETEEPE
+204 AKATEG
-212 RTEETMQKT
+212 TEETMQKT
-221 ENVKDSV
+221 EDVKDTV
-228 VAEEVTEQVEIPKE
+228 VAEEATEQVEIPTE
-242 ESIKSAKTDETDKLV
+242 ETIEPTKTDETDELV
-257 TAEVEDATTEKQTD
+257 TAGSKDVTTEKQTD

-294 YPTQDLTPMQAE
+294 HPTQDLTPMQAE
-306 SPITEFATH
+306 SPITEFASH

-374 VKAHIYTQNEQV
+374 VRAHIYTQNEQV

-406 KIQSVEISVGTHEFE
+406 KVQSVEISVGTHEFE
-421 RNLEAGQQEQEQ
+421 RNLEAGQQNQEQ
-433 GQKGQDQRPR
+433 GQEGQNQRP
-443 KLRNLNM
+443 KKMRNLNM

-458 LMTQEEELVAKMMR
+458 LMTQEEELVTKMMR
-472 ERGNTLNYTA
+472 DQGNTVNYTA